1 MPTPR
6 CTINQ
11 ADTSWLRI
19 TNKTSQVEPIFIS
32 ISGLAIIDGVR
43 LTSWNLFSNNMI
55 TQMQSSN
62 KK

>member
-1 MPTPR
+1 MAK
-6 CTINQ
+6 N
-11 ADTSWLRI
+11 
-19 TNKTSQVEPIFIS
+19 NKQTSQVEPIFIS